1 MQNKFCFIIPVYNH
15 GATVEAV
22 LTSLK
27 PYGFPIIVVD
37 DGNDQRNK
45 DLILAAVKKFDGV
58 SLVTAK
64 KNGGKGKAFALGI
77 REANRMGYTHA
88 FQIDADGQH
97 DSNCCSS
104 FIQASEENP
113 KAIICGVPVFDSSV
127 PEHRKNG
134 RKISNNYGKFV
145 ALNGNVGDI
154 LCGCRIYPVDVY
166 IKILNQH
173 AIIDSRMAFDIDILI
188 HYLWKGVEEINLP
201 VNVTYPQDGVSN
213 FRMVRDNLHI
223 AAAYTRLTIGMIFR
237 LPKLLYFMAK
247 RHSKKQEK

>member
-58 SLVTAK
+58 SLVTAR

-97 DSNCCSS
+97 DSNCCSI
-104 FIQASEENP
+104 FQIVE
-113 KAIICGVPVFDSSV
+113 IIVIILK
-127 PEHRKNG
+127 KNYWEAEGEGFALG
-134 RKISNNYGKFV
+134 RRTLS
-145 ALNGNVGDI
+145 
-154 LCGCRIYPVDVY
+154 
-166 IKILNQH
+166 
-173 AIIDSRMAFDIDILI
+173 
-188 HYLWKGVEEINLP
+188 
-201 VNVTYPQDGVSN
+201 
-213 FRMVRDNLHI
+213 
-223 AAAYTRLTIGMIFR
+223 
-237 LPKLLYFMAK
+237 
-247 RHSKKQEK
+247 